1 MWREFESSPVGRNRR
16 AWFAA
21 SVLWEDEYGS
31 MKGQRTALVIIVV
44 STDSIVSKGS
54 RMQTSDDHTWSLCIV
69 GIKFPRQERN
79 GGHLEEEH
87 GGVKEWL
94 HEGQFVRKRA
104 ARGATHNFAVDPA
117 RVQVV

>member
-54 RMQTSDDHTWSLCIV
+54 RM
-69 GIKFPRQERN
+69 
-79 GGHLEEEH
+79 
-87 GGVKEWL
+87 
-94 HEGQFVRKRA
+94 
-104 ARGATHNFAVDPA
+104 
-117 RVQVV
+117 